1 MFILIILLSIFFL
14 YRPSASP
21 VERKECYYNLNDE
34 NLCESVLTS
43 HVTLQECCCTLGA
56 GWGDNCE
63 VHPCPVNGTG
73 EWSSVEGF
81 LLYRSSVY
89 PLCPKILGLFVF
101 SLTRKI

>member
-1 MFILIILLSIFFL
+1 M
-14 YRPSASP
+14 
-21 VERKECYYNLNDE
+21 ERKECYYRLNDE

-73 EWSSVEGF
+73 KLKEDNEI
-81 LLYRSSVY
+81 YM
-89 PLCPKILGLFVF
+89 VF
-101 SLTRKI
+101 SPEAPTQYSERF

>member
-14 YRPSASP
+14 CHPSASP

-73 EWSSVEGF
+73 EWSSFEEVKVVAV
-81 LLYRSSVY
+81 LQ
-89 PLCPKILGLFVF
+89 LGLSPVSQDSGFVGEE
-101 SLTRKI
+101 